1 MRHDDVLV
9 LVRYRLEQA
18 NEALADL
25 RSDLATGLAR
35 IG

>member
-18 NEALADL
+18 NEAPAGALPVQ
-25 RSDLATGLAR
+25 RKR
-35 IG
+35 